1 MCLFNWPDSQLSIN
15 QYDFI
20 IFSSLSGQSSIL
32 AIAVAYS
39 SVGDKLCHRTSHL
52 DAQGWVFSLQNSKIF
67 LNSVALSCGVLTF
80 IFSVSS
86 QFD

>member
-32 AIAVAYS
+32 AIVVAYS

-52 DAQGWVFSLQNSKIF
+52 DAQGFFF
-67 LNSVALSCGVLTF
+67 LTKFKNLP
-80 IFSVSS
+80 
-86 QFD
+86 